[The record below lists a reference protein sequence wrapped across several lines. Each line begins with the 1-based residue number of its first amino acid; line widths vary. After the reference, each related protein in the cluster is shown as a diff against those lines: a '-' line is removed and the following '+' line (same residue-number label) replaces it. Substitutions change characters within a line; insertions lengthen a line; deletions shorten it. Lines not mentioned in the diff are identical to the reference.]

1 MKKKQ
6 NIKPTEEDLKDWQSF
21 IENINSIEDKDAP
34 LDNLIIEKNNDR
46 LFDIRKDLHGLK
58 MHEALDVVSNTIN
71 DAIERKVR
79 KILFITGKGLHSNKE
94 QDPYASR
101 DLSLLRYAVPEHIE
115 NNFSDHVIKI
125 EQSPIKFGGTGSIVV
140 LLKKKCFL

>member
-1 MKKKQ
+1 MKKKL

-34 LDNLIIEKNNDR
+34 LDNSIVAKNNDR

-94 QDPYASR
+94 QDPYASK
-101 DLSLLRYAVPEHIE
+101 DLSLLRYAVPEYIE
-115 NNFSDHVIKI
+115 NNFSDRIIRI
-125 EQSPIKFGGTGSIVV
+125 EQSPVKLGGAGSIIV
-140 LLKKKCFL
+140 LLKK

>member
-1 MKKKQ
+1 MKKRQ
-6 NIKPTEEDLKDWQSF
+6 SIKPTEEDLKDWQSF
-21 IENINSIEDKDAP
+21 IENINSVEDKDAP
-34 LDNLIIEKNNDR
+34 YDNLILEKNNDK

-71 DAIERKVR
+71 NAIERKVR

-94 QDPYASR
+94 QDPYASK

-115 NNFSDHVIKI
+115 NNFSEHIVKI
-125 EQSPIKFGGTGSIVV
+125 EQSPIKLGGTGSIIVF
-140 LLKKKCFL
+140 LKKL

>member
-1 MKKKQ
+1 MKKKL

-21 IENINSIEDKDAP
+21 IENINSIEDKDAH
-34 LDNLIIEKNNDR
+34 LDNLIKEKNNDR

-94 QDPYASR
+94 QDPYASK

-115 NNFSDHVIKI
+115 NNFSGHVIKI
-125 EQSPIKFGGTGSIVV
+125 EQSPIKLGGSGSIIVF
-140 LLKKKCFL
+140 LKKL

>member
-1 MKKKQ
+1 MKKKL

-34 LDNLIIEKNNDR
+34 LDNLIKEKNNDR

-94 QDPYASR
+94 QDPYASK

-115 NNFSDHVIKI
+115 NNFSDYVIKI
-125 EQSPIKFGGTGSIVV
+125 EQSPIKLGGSGSIIVF
-140 LLKKKCFL
+140 LKKL

>member
-1 MKKKQ
+1 MKKKP

-34 LDNLIIEKNNDR
+34 LDNSIIEKNKDR

-58 MHEALDVVSNTIN
+58 MHEALDVVSGTIN
-71 DAIERKVR
+71 DAIRK
-79 KILFITGKGLHSNKE
+79 KLEKYYLLQEKAFIPNKE
-94 QDPYASR
+94 QDPYASK

-115 NNFSDHVIKI
+115 NNFSDHIIKI
-125 EQSPIKFGGTGSIVV
+125 EQSPIKLGGAGSIIV
-140 LLKKKCFL
+140 LLKK

>member
-1 MKKKQ
+1 MKKKP

-34 LDNLIIEKNNDR
+34 LDNSIIEKNNDR

-58 MHEALDVVSNTIN
+58 MYEALDVVSNTIN

-94 QDPYASR
+94 QDPYASK

-115 NNFSDHVIKI
+115 NNFSDYVIKI
-125 EQSPIKFGGTGSIVV
+125 EQSPIKLGGAGSIIVF
-140 LLKKKCFL
+140 LKKL

>member
-6 NIKPTEEDLKDWQSF
+6 SIKPTEEDLKDWQSF
-21 IENINSIEDKDAP
+21 IENINSVEDKDAP
-34 LDNLIIEKNNDR
+34 YDNLILEKNNDK

-58 MHEALDVVSNTIN
+58 VHEALEVVSNTIN

-79 KILFITGKGLHSNKE
+79 TILFITGKGLHSNKE
-94 QDPYASR
+94 QDPYASK

-115 NNFSDHVIKI
+115 NNFSEHIIKI
-125 EQSPIKFGGTGSIVV
+125 EQSPIKLGGTGSIIVF
-140 LLKKKCFL
+140 LKKL

>member
-1 MKKKQ
+1 MKKKP

-34 LDNLIIEKNNDR
+34 LDNSIIEKNNNR

-94 QDPYASR
+94 QDPYASK

-125 EQSPIKFGGTGSIVV
+125 EQSPIKLGGSGSIIVF
-140 LLKKKCFL
+140 LKKL

>member
-6 NIKPTEEDLKDWQSF
+6 SIKPTEEDLKDWQSF
-21 IENINSIEDKDAP
+21 IENINSVEDKDAP
-34 LDNLIIEKNNDR
+34 YDNLILEKNNCKM
-46 LFDIRKDLHGLK
+46 FDIRKDLHGLK
-58 MHEALDVVSNTIN
+58 MHEALDVVSDTIN

-94 QDPYASR
+94 QDPYASK

-115 NNFSDHVIKI
+115 NNFFDQIVKI
-125 EQSPIKFGGTGSIVV
+125 EQSPIKLGGTGSIIV
-140 LLKKKCFL
+140 LLKK

>member
-1 MKKKQ
+1 VKKKQ

-34 LDNLIIEKNNDR
+34 LDNLIIEKNNDK

-94 QDPYASR
+94 QDPYASK

-115 NNFSDHVIKI
+115 NNFSDHIIKI
-125 EQSPIKFGGTGSIVV
+125 EQSPIKLGGTGSIIVF
-140 LLKKKCFL
+140 LKKL

>member
-6 NIKPTEEDLKDWQSF
+6 SIKPTEEDLKDWQSF
-21 IENINSIEDKDAP
+21 IENINSVEDKDAP
-34 LDNLIIEKNNDR
+34 YDNLILEKNNDK

-58 MHEALDVVSNTIN
+58 MHEALEVVSNTIN

-94 QDPYASR
+94 QDPYASK

-115 NNFSDHVIKI
+115 NNFFEHIIKI
-125 EQSPIKFGGTGSIVV
+125 EQSPIKLGGTGSIIV
-140 LLKKKCFL
+140 LLKK

>member
-1 MKKKQ
+1 VKKKL

-34 LDNLIIEKNNDR
+34 LDNSIVAKNNDR

-94 QDPYASR
+94 QDPYASK

-125 EQSPIKFGGTGSIVV
+125 EQSPIKLGGSGSIIV
-140 LLKKKCFL
+140 LLKK

>member
-1 MKKKQ
+1 MKKKL

-58 MHEALDVVSNTIN
+58 MHEALDVVSNTVN

-94 QDPYASR
+94 QDPYASK

-125 EQSPIKFGGTGSIVV
+125 EQSPIKLGGSGSIIVF
-140 LLKKKCFL
+140 LKKL

>member
-1 MKKKQ
+1 VKKKL

-34 LDNLIIEKNNDR
+34 LDNSIVAKNNDR

-71 DAIERKVR
+71 DAIKRKVR

-94 QDPYASR
+94 QDPYASK
-101 DLSLLRYAVPEHIE
+101 DLSLLRYAVPEYIE
-115 NNFSDHVIKI
+115 NNFSDRIIRI
-125 EQSPIKFGGTGSIVV
+125 EQSPVKLGGAGSIIV
-140 LLKKKCFL
+140 LLKK

>member
-1 MKKKQ
+1 VKKKQ
-6 NIKPTEEDLKDWQSF
+6 SIKPTEEDLKDWQSF
-21 IENINSIEDKDAP
+21 IENINSVEDKDAP
-34 LDNLIIEKNNDR
+34 YDNLILEKNNDK

-58 MHEALDVVSNTIN
+58 MHEALEVVSNTIN

-94 QDPYASR
+94 QDPYASK

-115 NNFSDHVIKI
+115 NNFFDQIVKI
-125 EQSPIKFGGTGSIVV
+125 EQSPIKLGGTGSIIV
-140 LLKKKCFL
+140 LLKK

>member
-1 MKKKQ
+1 MKKKP

-34 LDNLIIEKNNDR
+34 LDNLIKEKNNDR

-58 MHEALDVVSNTIN
+58 IHEALDVVSDTIN
-71 DAIERKVR
+71 EAIERKVR
-79 KILFITGKGLHSNKE
+79 KILFITGKGLHSNKD
-94 QDPYASR
+94 QDPYASK

-115 NNFSDHVIKI
+115 NNFSDDIIKI
-125 EQSPIKFGGTGSIVV
+125 EQSPIKLGGTGSIIVF
-140 LLKKKCFL
+140 LKKL

>member
-1 MKKKQ
+1 MKKKL

-21 IENINSIEDKDAP
+21 IENISSIEDKDAP
-34 LDNLIIEKNNDR
+34 LDNSIIEKNNDR

-79 KILFITGKGLHSNKE
+79 KILFITGKGLHSNKD
-94 QDPYASR
+94 QDPYASK
-101 DLSLLRYAVPEHIE
+101 DLSLLRHAVPEHIE
-115 NNFSDHVIKI
+115 NNFCDHVIKI
-125 EQSPIKFGGTGSIVV
+125 EQSPIKLGGSGSIIVF
-140 LLKKKCFL
+140 LKKL

>member
-1 MKKKQ
+1 MKKKP

-34 LDNLIIEKNNDR
+34 LDNSIIEKNNDR

-94 QDPYASR
+94 QDPYASK

-115 NNFSDHVIKI
+115 NNFSDHVINI
-125 EQSPIKFGGTGSIVV
+125 EQSPIKLGGSGSIIVF
-140 LLKKKCFL
+140 LKKL

>member
-1 MKKKQ
+1 MKKKL

-34 LDNLIIEKNNDR
+34 LDNSIVAKNNDR

-94 QDPYASR
+94 QDPYASK

-125 EQSPIKFGGTGSIVV
+125 EQSPIKLGGSGSIIVF
-140 LLKKKCFL
+140 LKKL

>member
-1 MKKKQ
+1 MKKKP

-21 IENINSIEDKDAP
+21 IKNINSIEDKDAP
-34 LDNLIIEKNNDR
+34 LDNSIIEKNNDR

-94 QDPYASR
+94 QDPYASK

-125 EQSPIKFGGTGSIVV
+125 DQSPIKLGGSGSIIVF
-140 LLKKKCFL
+140 LKKL